1 MKYLQQ
7 LWNWLDGKK
16 STIGGIFSLLT
27 AYGIAKG
34 WIGPAEQDLFLGIST
49 FLIGLGGG
57 HKLIKMNAKAKKSDG

>member
-1 MKYLQQ
+1 MKAI
-7 LWNWLDGKK
+7 WTWFDGKK
-16 STIGGIFSLLT
+16 AVIGGVFSLLT

-57 HKLIKMNAKAKKSDG
+57 HKIMKAIKKDD